1 MLNISEQIF
10 KQIEK
15 SKKPLIVF
23 PTEWKGDAVAS
34 SLALFLLLKKL
45 QKEVEIAA
53 VSSAKSSIWSFLPSQ
68 SEIKNSLDD
77 LRKFIISLDISE
89 TKASQINY
97 QVQDKKINFIITP
110 KDGWFK
116 DEDVSTSG
124 STFKYDLIISLGSF
138 DLESLGQIYDNNIE
152 FFYKTSIINI
162 DCQSNNEEF
171 GQINLVDIN
180 SATVAEI
187 VFNLINE
194 KWSDSID
201 DNIATCLLAAII
213 SGTKNFR
220 TSNLTPQT
228 LLTTSKLISCGGRRE
243 EIIEKLYH
251 SRNLKTLKL
260 WGRVLNSLNTLAD
273 GQIVWSTV
281 KRDDFKS
288 AEALEDS
295 LLDIIDELIVN
306 IPEAK
311 IITII
316 FENPENDQNKILLY
330 SVKNINAL
338 NILKDYLPSGNSKIA
353 QADVQGKL
361 EEVSKEYL
369 NNLEEKIK
377 NTIK

>member
-15 SKKPLIVF
+15 SQKPLIVF
-23 PTEWKGDAVAS
+23 SSDWKGDAVSS

-45 QKEVEIAA
+45 KKEVAIVAEPSI
-53 VSSAKSSIWSFLPSQ
+53 KSSVWSFLPDQ
-68 SEIKNSLDD
+68 SEIKNNLDD

-89 TKASQINY
+89 TKASQIKY
-97 QVQDKKINFIITP
+97 QIKEKKIDFIITP
-110 KDGWFK
+110 KNGWFK
-116 DEDVSTSG
+116 DNNVTTSD
-124 STFKYDLIISLGSF
+124 SDFKYDLIISLGTV
-138 DLESLGQIYDNNIE
+138 DLESLGEIYDNNVD

-162 DCQSNNEEF
+162 DRQSNNEEF
-171 GQINLVDIN
+171 GQINLVDLN
-180 SATVAEI
+180 SATTAEI
-187 VFNLINE
+187 IFNLFNE
-194 KWSDSID
+194 KWPELMDE
-201 DNIATCLLAAII
+201 NIATCLLAGII
-213 SGTKNFR
+213 SGTRNFR
-220 TSNLTPQT
+220 NSNLTPQT
-228 LLTTSKLISCGGRRE
+228 LLTTSKLISFGGRRE

-260 WGRVLNSLNTLAD
+260 WGHVLNNLSTTSG
-273 GQIVWSTV
+273 GQIVWSTA

-295 LLDIIDELIVN
+295 LLDIIDELIIN

-338 NILKDYLPSGNSKIA
+338 NMLKDYSPSGNSKIA
-353 QADVQGKL
+353 HANVKGVL
-361 EEVSKEYL
+361 EDISKECL
-369 NNLEEKIK
+369 SNFDEKLKNIIK
-377 NTIK
+377 